1 MFFDNQPLKLHSCQC
16 WQTPFFQAKSALI
29 LVYLGKNQHH
39 IPDQISQ
46 NCCLSRG
53 KSTGKYHIVDKNPGS
68 TIMDQQWMLVNSQR
82 ISACFLRFLAPSG
95 PSAQHGSNFRTVRRK
110 GRFRACGN
118 DHPWINMAGK
128 SSINRWC
135 SLHGFGDFPRLM
147 SQLVFIYGLR
157 FAKFVPVKKKTWK
170 TPKRRWLK
178 SLKNPG
184 RSIFCP
190 FFICFCGVWPY
201 FAHFLWQEISWRKP
215 VATPSRGLH
224 GKVQH
229 VSSNLSDGGSGLRS
243 EERGSPNKW
252 GMIGMMFQIRWYWM
266 ILDDTGWYWMILDD
280 TDANPTMVP

>member
-1 MFFDNQPLKLHSCQC
+1 MRWNFAFIADHWNHFSQSGIESDMYVDRKWYSMFVDRKWYVCFFDNQPLKLHSCQC

-39 IPDQISQ
+39 IPDQIAQ

-95 PSAQHGSNFRTVRRK
+95 PSAQHGSNFRTARRK
-110 GRFRACGN
+110 RRFRACGN

-157 FAKFVPVKKKTWK
+157 FAKFVPVKKNWK

-178 SLKNPG
+178 SLLKILVFETQ
-184 RSIFCP
+184 S
-190 FFICFCGVWPY
+190 V
-201 FAHFLWQEISWRKP
+201 EIAWNCHMS
-215 VATPSRGLH
+215 H
-224 GKVQH
+224 GQYSLYGWW
-229 VSSNLSDGGSGLRS
+229 SSH
-243 EERGSPNKW
+243 P
-252 GMIGMMFQIRWYWM
+252 
-266 ILDDTGWYWMILDD
+266 
-280 TDANPTMVP
+280 

>member
-1 MFFDNQPLKLHSCQC
+1 MFFDSQPLKLHSCQC

-157 FAKFVPVKKKTWK
+157 FAKFVPVKKN
-170 TPKRRWLK
+170 
-178 SLKNPG
+178 LKNTETQMAKITQKSWLIHILPIFYMFLWCLA
-184 RSIFCP
+184 IFCP
-190 FFICFCGVWPY
+190 FFMARNIMAKTGRDTQPWPP
-201 FAHFLWQEISWRKP
+201 WQGATRVLESERWRQWP
-215 VATPSRGLH
+215 P
-224 GKVQH
+224 
-229 VSSNLSDGGSGLRS
+229 
-243 EERGSPNKW
+243 KW
-252 GMIGMMFQIRWYWM
+252 GKGFTQQMGYDRYDVPDKM
-266 ILDDTGWYWMILDD
+266 ILDDTGWYWMILML
-280 TDANPTMVP
+280 TLPWYPKS